1 MNKGK
6 ELAVNQSC
14 KENNVFNES
23 STNSE
28 VISAA
33 GNIIKLRKESHM
45 TTEKF
50 WAIIHSTIYAQDQKE
65 QMELIREELSKL
77 ENLQIVLFNKILKRL
92 KDKATCW
99 EIFGAGHVIK
109 GAGIC
114 ECFESF
120 LLWII
125 SKGKSVYENALKNPD
140 SLSDVITQ
148 RDIDEGVSFERLS
161 YIVWDVYKEKTGKKM
176 LDDGRSDSELGK
188 DRDIDDA
195 EEMLDEP
202 DIDEQL
208 HQKLGKPKYYN
219 YYEMIDHCPNLL
231 QGFSDCFLSRRKNPL
246 KGKKL
251 GWLSLGGDLVK
262 CEDIKISRLC

>member
-6 ELAVNQSC
+6 EQAANQSC
-14 KENNVFNES
+14 KENNVVKES

-33 GNIIKLRKESHM
+33 SNIIKLRKGSHM
-45 TTEKF
+45 TTKKF

-92 KDKATCW
+92 KDRATCW

-109 GAGIC
+109 GIGIC

-148 RDIDEGVSFERLS
+148 RDIDEGVSFEKLS
-161 YIVWDVYKEKTGKKM
+161 YIVWDVYKEKAGKKM
-176 LDDGRSDSELGK
+176 LGDERSDSEPGK

-195 EEMLDEP
+195 EEMLGEP
-202 DIDEQL
+202 DWDNPL
-208 HQKLGKPKYYN
+208 FPKLGNLNIDYL
-219 YYEMIDHCPNLL
+219 EMIDQYTNLL
-231 QGFSDCFLSRRKNPL
+231 HGFSDCYLSRRKNPL

-262 CEDIKISRLC
+262 CEDTKISRLC